1 MSSFTRRSSVPLSS
15 GIPFSPASRATG
27 PSFSA
32 FSRAQH
38 IPLNSSTCNN
48 SSNSSGNR
56 INSSIPWQ
64 RSFNGYNAGRKLY
77 SSSQPSAASTY
88 FEMGGRFPRTSMG
101 TSPNFRVAQVPAAWA
116 TGTEPSNLTS
126 NQSDT
131 ANNHRQ
137 TASQNESSFWNMP
150 IQRTS
155 GMADS
160 SKSVKDMYKDWLSG
174 QEEDARIIFNER
186 TGEVE
191 QSQDEAIESAQRT
204 DNVMSRAQR
213 ALALISTHV
222 GQFSDESLKTDVA
235 TLSSLVDELS
245 RDLVAERAS
254 GRTLEEN
261 QIRTTNAACRA
272 RRLAEERAKV
282 DSDPD
287 LARSRNLW
295 QTYKRFVPRS
305 ERCEYKHH
313 HD

>member
-1 MSSFTRRSSVPLSS
+1 
-15 GIPFSPASRATG
+15 
-27 PSFSA
+27 
-32 FSRAQH
+32 
-38 IPLNSSTCNN
+38 
-48 SSNSSGNR
+48 
-56 INSSIPWQ
+56 
-64 RSFNGYNAGRKLY
+64 
-77 SSSQPSAASTY
+77 
-88 FEMGGRFPRTSMG
+88 MG

-174 QEEDARIIFNER
+174 QEDDARIIFNER

-191 QSQDEAIESAQRT
+191 QSQDEVIESAQRT

-261 QIRTTNAACRA
+261 QFRTTNAACRA
-272 RRLAEERAKV
+272 HRLAEERAKV

>member
-1 MSSFTRRSSVPLSS
+1 
-15 GIPFSPASRATG
+15 
-27 PSFSA
+27 
-32 FSRAQH
+32 
-38 IPLNSSTCNN
+38 
-48 SSNSSGNR
+48 
-56 INSSIPWQ
+56 
-64 RSFNGYNAGRKLY
+64 
-77 SSSQPSAASTY
+77 
-88 FEMGGRFPRTSMG
+88 MGAP
-101 TSPNFRVAQVPAAWA
+101 PNFRVAQVPAAWA
-116 TGTEPSNLTS
+116 IGTEPSNLTS

-131 ANNHRQ
+131 TNNHRQ

-150 IQRTS
+150 TQRTS

-191 QSQDEAIESAQRT
+191 QSQDEVIESAQRT

-235 TLSSLVDELS
+235 TLSSLMDELS
-245 RDLVAERAS
+245 RDLMAERAS

-282 DSDPD
+282 DSNPD

>member
-1 MSSFTRRSSVPLSS
+1 
-15 GIPFSPASRATG
+15 
-27 PSFSA
+27 
-32 FSRAQH
+32 
-38 IPLNSSTCNN
+38 
-48 SSNSSGNR
+48 
-56 INSSIPWQ
+56 
-64 RSFNGYNAGRKLY
+64 
-77 SSSQPSAASTY
+77 
-88 FEMGGRFPRTSMG
+88 MG
-101 TSPNFRVAQVPAAWA
+101 TPPNFRVAQVPAAWA

-131 ANNHRQ
+131 TNNHRQ

-191 QSQDEAIESAQRT
+191 QSQDEVIESAHRT

-261 QIRTTNAACRA
+261 QIRTTNVACRA

-287 LARSRNLW
+287 LAWSRNLW

-305 ERCEYKHH
+305 ERSQTLRSDWEAFMDSGKDQTTESTFSSAIQKALSAHH
-313 HD
+313 ASMNSTFVGSETLPYTYYSPQSGTSSQSFASSFVPGPSSFYSKPQNFQSRIFRQ